1 MGGWGSGEEVWHPP
15 SIDLSLFQLSQENKI
30 LNIREIIAFIY
41 VDRNDGRREG
51 RREEEREKKEKK
63 KEKEREV
70 EVEQGRERKGGE
82 RRKGNLN
89 PRRVFSIDK
98 SKAIHST

>member
-1 MGGWGSGEEVWHPP
+1 M
-15 SIDLSLFQLSQENKI
+15 
-30 LNIREIIAFIY
+30 REIIAFIY

-51 RREEEREKKEKK
+51 RREEERERKKKK
-63 KEKEREV
+63 KEEREV
-70 EVEQGRERKGGE
+70 EVEQGGEGKGEE

-89 PRRVFSIDK
+89 PGRVFGIDK